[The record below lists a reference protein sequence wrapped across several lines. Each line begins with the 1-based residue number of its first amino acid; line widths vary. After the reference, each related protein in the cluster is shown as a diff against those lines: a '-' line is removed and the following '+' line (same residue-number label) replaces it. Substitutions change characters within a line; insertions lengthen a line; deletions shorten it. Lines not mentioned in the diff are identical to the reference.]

1 MTNPKACTAQ
11 LKLRPFKTTANQ
23 TLSAACEAATF
34 KARFD
39 GSSPTSESGVASSEN
54 LQFPPHSL
62 NPTGFLA
69 VIVVCENF
77 MNLDGLLYDEQAA
90 F

>member
-1 MTNPKACTAQ
+1 M
-11 LKLRPFKTTANQ
+11 ANQ
-23 TLSAACEAATF
+23 TFSVAREAVLLQSAVRGEFHHNLGKWRCLA
-34 KARFD
+34 
-39 GSSPTSESGVASSEN
+39 GN
-54 LQFPPHSL
+54 LQFPAQSL